1 MTIYD
6 TPITVMKLPDNVGS
20 IIQAEPVPVFDAYC
34 GELTVYHTRFWESVQ
49 AGSRIETMVELP
61 LHRDVRAGM
70 YAKFKGHLYVVSQA
84 QFDEDELQ
92 LPVTVLSLSNPEN
105 AYDS

>member
-1 MTIYD
+1 MIYD
-6 TPITVMKLPDNVGS
+6 TPITIMQLPSNVGA
-20 IIQAEPVPVFDAYC
+20 IIQGEPVPVFDAYC
-34 GELTVYHTRFWESVQ
+34 GEKTVYHTRFWESVQ

-70 YAKFKGHLYVVSQA
+70 YAKLKGHLYVISQA
-84 QFDEDELQ
+84 QFDSDEFQ

-105 AYDS
+105 AYDP

>member
-1 MTIYD
+1 MIYD
-6 TPITVMKLPDNVGS
+6 IPITIMQLPANVGA
-20 IIQAEPVPVFDAYC
+20 IIQGEPVPVFDAYC
-34 GELTVYHTRFWESVQ
+34 GEKTVYHTRFWESVQ

-70 YAKFKGHLYVVSQA
+70 YAKLKGHLYVISQA
-84 QFDEDELQ
+84 QFDSDEFQ

-105 AYDS
+105 AYDT

>member
-1 MTIYD
+1 MIYD
-6 TPITVMKLPDNVGS
+6 IPITIMQLPANVGA
-20 IIQAEPVPVFDAYC
+20 IIHGEPVPVFDAYC
-34 GELTVYHTRFWESVQ
+34 GEKTVYHTRFWESVQ

-70 YAKFKGHLYVVSQA
+70 YAKLKGHLYVISQA
-84 QFDEDELQ
+84 QFDRDEFQ

-105 AYDS
+105 AYDT